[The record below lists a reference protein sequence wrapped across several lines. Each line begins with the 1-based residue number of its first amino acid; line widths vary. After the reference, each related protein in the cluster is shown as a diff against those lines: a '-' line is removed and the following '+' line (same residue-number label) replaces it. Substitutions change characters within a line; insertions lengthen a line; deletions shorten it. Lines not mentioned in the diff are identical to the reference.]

1 MPALSEAN
9 VNGRVCV
16 VTGATRGIGHAAARA
31 LAARGATL
39 VLLARDAAR
48 AGAVAA
54 ELRELGAGA
63 VEVVPADLASLASVR
78 AAAAEVARRHAAVH
92 LLLHD
97 AGVNLAR
104 RTVTVDGVE
113 ATLAVNH
120 LAPFLL
126 TQQLLPS
133 LRRGAAP
140 GRCARVVTVTSMFER
155 FGRLRLDAR
164 PARPYVG
171 VLAYTASKLA
181 NVLFTRELARRLAG
195 SGVTAT
201 CADPGL
207 AATELMRERWWF
219 RARPLQALWRRMLL
233 SPAAAAEALVHAA
246 TSPALEGV
254 TGECIDR
261 RGRVMRTSR
270 RSRDPELARRLWE
283 WSEVLTSPISPAPSP
298 RSPSTTA

>member
-1 MPALSEAN
+1 MGTSYDARGGAGSLA
-9 VNGRVCV
+9 GRVCV
-16 VTGATRGIGHAAARA
+16 VTGATRGIGRAAARA

-48 AGAVAA
+48 AGVVAA
-54 ELRELGAGA
+54 ELRDLGSGA
-63 VEVVPADLASLASVR
+63 VHVVPIDLASLASVR
-78 AAAAEVARRHAAVH
+78 AAAAEVTGRHAALH

-104 RTVTVDGVE
+104 RTVTTDGIE

-126 TQQLLPS
+126 TQLLLPA

-140 GRCARVVTVTSMFER
+140 GRSARVVTVTSMFER
-155 FGRLRLDAR
+155 FGRLRLDPR
-164 PARPYVG
+164 PARPYIG

-207 AATELMRERWWF
+207 AATELMRDRWWY
-219 RARPLQALWRRMLL
+219 RAPLLRALWRRLL
-233 SPAAAAEALVHAA
+233 LAPERAADALVHAA
-246 TSPALEGV
+246 TSRALEGV

-261 RGRVMRTSR
+261 RGRVVRTSG
-270 RSRDPELARRLWE
+270 RSRDAELARRLWV
-283 WSEVLTSPISPAPSP
+283 WSEALSAD
-298 RSPSTTA
+298 TA